1 MEFKELY
8 EQTSEKLK
16 KLETEIAV
24 TTSQLKSYSEELGL
38 DYTSPDFNTN
48 LSELQANLESQIA
61 ESEKSI
67 KSILEELNKI
77 ENGSELN

>member
-24 TTSQLKSYSEELGL
+24 TTSQLRSSSEELGL
-38 DYTSPDFNTN
+38 DYQSPDFINS
-48 LSELQANLESQIA
+48 LSQLKINLETEIA

-67 KSILEELNKI
+67 KSILDELNKI